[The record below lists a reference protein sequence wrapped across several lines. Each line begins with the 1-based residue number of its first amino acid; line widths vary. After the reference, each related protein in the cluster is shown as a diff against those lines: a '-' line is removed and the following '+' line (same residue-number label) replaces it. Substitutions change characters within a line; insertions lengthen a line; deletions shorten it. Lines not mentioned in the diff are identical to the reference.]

1 MSGRPAP
8 VLRPAGRIAAVAVAA
23 GLLFVHSGPTRSAEP
38 EPAANASAQRGQE
51 LADANGC
58 IGCHS
63 PQNGPALSG
72 NMVGAWLAPNI
83 TPDPISG
90 IGGWSRAQV
99 IQYLRTGSV
108 PGRGQAAGPMA
119 AAVEALKNASDADL
133 QALAGWLA
141 SQPPVRDPA
150 DQVAAWDR
158 GKPLPA
164 NFSATEVRAPPPAHP
179 NAAQSAAQLF
189 SGSCASCHMPNGA
202 GSPDGYYPSLF
213 HNSAVG
219 RRNPANLLAAMLHGV
234 QRATPGGSVFMPGFD
249 GSVGMPGGL
258 GDPELATL
266 TNFVLVQFG
275 DPASAKIT
283 AKEIEAARAGR

>member
-1 MSGRPAP
+1 
-8 VLRPAGRIAAVAVAA
+8 
-23 GLLFVHSGPTRSAEP
+23 
-38 EPAANASAQRGQE
+38 
-51 LADANGC
+51 
-58 IGCHS
+58 
-63 PQNGPALSG
+63 
-72 NMVGAWLAPNI
+72 
-83 TPDPISG
+83 
-90 IGGWSRAQV
+90 
-99 IQYLRTGSV
+99 
-108 PGRGQAAGPMA
+108 
-119 AAVEALKNASDADL
+119 
-133 QALAGWLA
+133 
-141 SQPPVRDPA
+141 
-150 DQVAAWDR
+150 
-158 GKPLPA
+158 
-164 NFSATEVRAPPPAHP
+164 
-179 NAAQSAAQLF
+179 
-189 SGSCASCHMPNGA
+189 MPNGA